1 MLKLL
6 KNRFCSQCSVQNV
19 LFTIC
24 RSKCS
29 VHNMLFT
36 CLLEAYWPCLECK
49 IGCSW
54 ESRKKGEFILWKQN
68 MCGNPFQGNFLQS
81 WAEQQK
87 GNILKNM
94 EQLFTDVFFWRLY
107 SLQVALLWLLKIS
120 RKTFVKVKI
129 DNGLNVP
136 FLILGFVKFCCR
148 IAGLRKFHKRKL
160 RATDNSKKL
169 FSEWRWEFVVRSLR

>member
-1 MLKLL
+1 M
-6 KNRFCSQCSVQNV
+6 FCSQYAVHNV
-19 LFTIC
+19 L
-24 RSKCS
+24 S
-29 VHNMLFT
+29 T

-68 MCGNPFQGNFLQS
+68 MCGNPFQGNSLQS

-87 GNILKNM
+87 GNILKHL
-94 EQLFTDVFFWRLY
+94 EQLFAKLFLCLHFL
-107 SLQVALLWLLKIS
+107 LVALLWLLKIS
-120 RKTFVKVKI
+120 RKTFVKLEI
-129 DNGLNVP
+129 DNFLNVP
-136 FLILGFVKFCCR
+136 FLILGFEKFSCR
-148 IAGLRKFHKRKL
+148 IARLRKFHKRKL